1 MDNIK
6 LIAFDLDGTLL
17 NSKKELTPQTAEIL
31 QRAADKGIEIVPA
44 TGRIW
49 YVIPK
54 FIRELEFINYAI
66 TLNGA
71 KVFDVKNEKT
81 IAKFE
86 IPPERA
92 LKMARVFDDI
102 DNILYDAV
110 SDDKGYIRRDFY
122 EKAPAYMIDEWQTRI
137 VLDNRKPVDNFY
149 ERLADSNGIQKM
161 QIYTLDQELRHNL
174 LNSLPVVFPKSE
186 FSSSLPNNVEI
197 NDKTSNKGNGLK
209 CLADYLDI
217 KLENILAFGD
227 GSNDLSMIKAAGIGV
242 AMENSCRELLEFAD
256 SVTTDCDHDGVA
268 EGIMKFCF

>member
-1 MDNIK
+1 MGDIK

-17 NSKKELTPQTAEIL
+17 NSKKEITPKTREIL
-31 QRAADKGIEIVPA
+31 QRAADMKIEIVPA

-49 YVIPK
+49 DVIPEPV
-54 FIRELEFINYAI
+54 RDLDFINYAV

-71 KVFDVKNEKT
+71 KVFDVKTSKT

-102 DNILYDAV
+102 DNVIYDAV
-110 SDDKGYIRRDFY
+110 LNDKGYIRRDYY
-122 EKAPAYMIDEWQTRI
+122 EAAPDFMYDAWQTKV
-137 VLDNRKPVDNFY
+137 VLEHRKPVDNFY
-149 ERLADSNGIQKM
+149 EIIENSGGVQKLQM
-161 QIYTLDQELRHNL
+161 YTLDNDLRQNL
-174 LNSLPVVFPKSE
+174 LKSLPVVFPKSE
-186 FSSSLPNNVEI
+186 FATSLPNNIEI

-209 CLADYLDI
+209 CLAEYLDI

-227 GSNDLSMIKAAGIGV
+227 GTNDLSMIKSAGIGV
-242 AMENSCRELLEFAD
+242 AMANSCRELLEFAD
-256 SVTTDCDHDGVA
+256 SVTADCDNDGVA